1 VSTQPTNRDTPAV
14 CGRGIF
20 QVADLARAAGVTPAT
35 IRYYDR
41 IGLLNPVRSER
52 NGYRYFTREDRQR
65 VAFARLAQTLGLTL
79 SDVRDVLK
87 CLDDGQEVSDLLIES
102 IRDRL
107 NVVRNDVEA
116 LDRRRACME
125 RALVRWS
132 EGANGRIA
140 DLDELVAFLQP
151 GAPNGR
157 W

>member
-1 VSTQPTNRDTPAV
+1 MSTQPTKRDTPAV
-14 CGRGIF
+14 CGRRMF
-20 QVADLARAAGVTPAT
+20 RVADLARAAGVTPAT

-87 CLDDGQEVSDLLIES
+87 CLDDGQPVSDLLIDS
-102 IRDRL
+102 VRDRL
-107 NVVRNDVEA
+107 NVVRRDVEA

-125 RALVRWS
+125 QALARWS
-132 EGANGRIA
+132 ERADGQIA
-140 DLDELVAFLQP
+140 DLGRLMAFLQP
-151 GAPNGR
+151 GAPNGS
-157 W
+157 